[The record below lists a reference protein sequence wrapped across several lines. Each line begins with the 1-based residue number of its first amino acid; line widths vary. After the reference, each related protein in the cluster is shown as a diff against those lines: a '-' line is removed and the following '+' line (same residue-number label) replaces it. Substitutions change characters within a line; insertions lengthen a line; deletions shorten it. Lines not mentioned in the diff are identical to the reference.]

1 MARCTDK
8 GGFGRSVSGD
18 KADAIKRIS
27 NDARQPNRTDFFYF
41 SAKLPNSK
49 FIAIYPYPTL
59 IINVI
64 GSIVIGFVSHLLLT
78 KFPNYN
84 TELKHFFI
92 IGFLGGFTTF
102 SSFALEAINLLH
114 NNYFYYFS
122 LYILLRVII
131 CLVGCFFGILLA
143 KYIIIW

>member
-1 MARCTDK
+1 MYKIFFVFFGAGL
-8 GGFGRSVSGD
+8 GG
-18 KADAIKRIS
+18 IS
-27 NDARQPNRTDFFYF
+27 RFILSEYLIINF
-41 SAKLPNSK
+41 STKLPNSK

-84 TELKHFFI
+84 TELKHFLI

-122 LYILLRVII
+122 LYILLSVII